1 MKTTKNQLALAASLL
16 TLGASVPAANAAT
29 IVWQGGTGL
38 FSSANWTVNGT
49 PNQNHPGNLGTISG
63 NTIHATTVSGG
74 TVNSFNNA
82 LVRSFNITNVAN
94 RDTLTISG
102 GAVIN
107 ADFIRVAAYDSG
119 GAGTTE
125 VSGNALG
132 SPAIIMQNGTINV
145 SAANGFQSSVNFI
158 GAINFTGAAGS
169 ASIVQTNNT
178 ANNTSLA
185 SKVSATALSYF
196 AIDGTM
202 VSTGIAYNGTN
213 LAAINAALATG
224 GNVVGGR
231 HFLITDVSGTQTL
244 TLIPEPS
251 AALLGG
257 LGMLCLFSRRR

>member
-1 MKTTKNQLALAASLL
+1 MKTTKNQLVIAASLL
-16 TLGASVPAANAAT
+16 ALGASVPAANAAT
-29 IVWQGGTGL
+29 IVWQGGTGSY
-38 FSSANWTVNGT
+38 SSANWTVNGT
-49 PNQNHPGNLGTISG
+49 PNQNHPGNLGTVSG

-82 LVRSFNITNVAN
+82 LVNHFNVSDVTN

-107 ADFIRVAAYDSG
+107 ADFIQVARYIG
-119 GAGTTE
+119 GNGAQE
-125 VSGNALG
+125 NGNG
-132 SPAIIMQNGTINV
+132 VGGAIIMQNGTINV
-145 SAANGFQSSVNFI
+145 TEANSFRSTVNFA
-158 GAINFTGAAGS
+158 GFINFTGAAGS
-169 ASIVQTNNT
+169 ASIVQTSNGTINT
-178 ANNTSLA
+178 ALA
-185 SKVSATALSYF
+185 AKLSATALSYF

-202 VSTGIAYNGTN
+202 VSTGITYNGSN

-231 HFLITDVSGTQTL
+231 YFFITNTSGTQTL

-257 LGMLCLFSRRR
+257 LGMLCLLRRRR